1 VKSQARSKQR
11 IKYNSMSPSKPKPKL
26 PEDEGSFFAE
36 VKVALAMCEEHLN
49 EYSKEKAKAFLS
61 KYAVLWTEVH
71 FTIVCQVLRDFNLE
85 DSSLVLFH
93 DRFMEL
99 NTKVDYDGLPM
110 E

>member
-1 VKSQARSKQR
+1 
-11 IKYNSMSPSKPKPKL
+11 MTPSKPKL

-49 EYSKEKAKAFLS
+49 VYSKEKAKAFLS

-71 FTIVCQVLRDFNLE
+71 FTIVCQVLRDINLE
-85 DSSLVLFH
+85 DTSLVLFY
-93 DRFMEL
+93 DKFMEL
-99 NTKVDYDGLPM
+99 NIKVNNEGFLM